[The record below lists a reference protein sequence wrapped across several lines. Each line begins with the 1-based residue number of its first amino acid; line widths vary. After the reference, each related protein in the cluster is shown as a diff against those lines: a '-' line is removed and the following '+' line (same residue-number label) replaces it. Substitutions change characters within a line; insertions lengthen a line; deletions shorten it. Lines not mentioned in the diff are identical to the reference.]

1 MTKSW
6 LFRHWKT
13 TNITLLL
20 SKMAHDLVNDLKLGL
35 STLKEILST
44 VLPDL
49 MRVGWRV
56 ATEMLNSFRTKN
68 S

>member
-1 MTKSW
+1 
-6 LFRHWKT
+6 
-13 TNITLLL
+13 
-20 SKMAHDLVNDLKLGL
+20 MAHDLVNDLKLGL